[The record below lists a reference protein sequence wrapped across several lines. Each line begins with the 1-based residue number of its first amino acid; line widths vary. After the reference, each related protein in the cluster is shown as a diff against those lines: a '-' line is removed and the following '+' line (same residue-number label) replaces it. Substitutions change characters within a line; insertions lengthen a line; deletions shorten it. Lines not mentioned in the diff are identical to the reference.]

1 MASLDDGQEATAG
14 GVVEHDIEREPGGS
28 SRERLVADDAAI
40 GPTGGHDVCS
50 CRLAAAVERGV
61 C

>member
-28 SRERLVADDAAI
+28 AVNDLW
-40 GPTGGHDVCS
+40 PTTPRS
-50 CRLAAAVERGV
+50 AQLAAMTL
-61 C
+61 